1 MTALINMFNEQNPDV
16 EIVPTFVNHDDY
28 NQKIVV
34 LASSDSSVM
43 DLVSCDSQATVL
55 NLVTLD
61 GLLPLKDRIEA
72 AGIDMSAYGPII
84 SETLFEDEYYGVPY
98 RQHPVLPVLQQ
109 DPLRQEG
116 HRLSRKDHLGR
127 VP

>member
-1 MTALINMFNEQNPDV
+1 MKKICSILLALILAIMPLTLCAAESTEKVTLNYYGWTDEQSYMTALINMFNEQNPDV

-61 GLLPLKDRIEA
+61 GLLPRRIA
-72 AGIDMSAYGPII
+72 SKPPAS
-84 SETLFEDEYYGVPY
+84 T
-98 RQHPVLPVLQQ
+98 
-109 DPLRQEG
+109 
-116 HRLSRKDHLGR
+116 
-127 VP
+127 